1 MSFMQ
6 ISLVLQIHYIKQMDH
21 CILQLCY
28 MSWIKGFSSL
38 FRYPEIH
45 RKEGW
50 EQPSGGAP
58 P

>member
-1 MSFMQ
+1 MQ